1 MAETLKQKRARARKI
16 IDILQQTYPDA
27 KCSLHFGNTLELL
40 VATILSAQCTDVR
53 VNKITEQLFREY
65 VSAEDY
71 AGAELAK
78 LEEKIKS
85 AGFYKHKAKNIKK
98 CCEKLVEQ
106 FQGRVPATLGEL
118 TLLDG
123 VGRKTANVVLG
134 NAFGV
139 PAMVVDTHVGRI
151 SQRLGFTTET
161 DPVKIEF
168 ALMDIIPREHWI
180 QFGHQL
186 ICLGRDIC
194 KARKPRHQL
203 CPLRSLCPTG
213 RAELQKA
220 PDGYGERG

>member
-1 MAETLKQKRARARKI
+1 MTETLEQKRARARKI
-16 IDILQQTYPDA
+16 IDILRQTYPDA
-27 KCSLHFGNTLELL
+27 KCSLRFSNPLELL
-40 VATILSAQCTDVR
+40 IATILSAQCTDVR

-65 VSAEDY
+65 ISAGDY
-71 AGAELAK
+71 ARAELEK
-78 LEEKIKS
+78 LEESIRS

-106 FQGRVPATLGEL
+106 FQGRVPATLREL
-118 TLLDG
+118 LLLDG

-134 NAFGV
+134 NAFGI
-139 PAMVVDTHVGRI
+139 PSMVVDTHVGRI

-168 ALMDIIPREHWI
+168 ALMEIIPREHWI
-180 QFGHQL
+180 QYSHEL

-194 KARKPRHQL
+194 KARKPQHRL

-213 RAELQKA
+213 RAELKKLPA
-220 PDGYGERG
+220 ED